1 MKGKGRI
8 VLFLWII
15 VSPAIFAQK
24 DSTALRA
31 ASNLKR
37 FKTFYFE
44 SIKHRAMENPDLAL
58 RALSSAER
66 IPELN
71 QEQKSAIAY
80 EQAKNY
86 TLLED
91 FDRAILAYERA
102 LIHPD
107 FKMAA
112 QTNLYDIYHKQG
124 AYQNA
129 LTVVKALSKVDEN
142 YCVDLIKLNMETGDL
157 DRAQVILDSITHSW
171 GSSLELQSIRLEL
184 QKRSAQQQNM
194 ALDTGFNPEDYR
206 RFMELLQAQALDQAL
221 ELMALIVSA
230 QDLAPIQKA
239 QAVEAFAAQSP
250 DKQYQEVFERL
261 IPQLE
266 RAESGLVE
274 VALGRYFLDRL
285 DIEKAQNHGQK
296 ALVLAPNSKDALLL
310 LASVAYASGDYPS
323 GLAYAEMALGLY
335 PADPWCYLLVA
346 RGYRYSDMLDL
357 AEMQIM
363 SGLEFTLAGSNQFRL
378 LCTEASAIYL
388 ALGKEKEA
396 QLWLD
401 KIGQ

>member
-80 EQAKNY
+80 EQAKNF

-91 FDRAILAYERA
+91 FDRAILAYQQA

-112 QTNLYDIYHKQG
+112 QINLYDIYHKQG
-124 AYQNA
+124 AYQKA

-157 DRAQVILDSITHSW
+157 ERAQVILDSITHSW

-184 QKRSAQQQNM
+184 QKRNAQQQNS

-296 ALVLAPNSKDALLL
+296 ALALEPNSKDALLL

>member
-31 ASNLKR
+31 AMNLKR

-66 IPELN
+66 IQELN

-91 FDRAILAYERA
+91 FDRAILAYEQA

-124 AYQNA
+124 AYQKA
-129 LTVVKALSKVDEN
+129 LTVVKALSKADEN
-142 YCVDLIKLNMETGDL
+142 YCVDLIKLNMETGHL

-206 RFMELLQAQALDQAL
+206 RYMELLQAQALDQAL

-250 DKQYQEVFERL
+250 DRQYQEAFERL

-296 ALVLAPNSKDALLL
+296 ALVLEPNSKDALLL

>member
-1 MKGKGRI
+1 
-8 VLFLWII
+8 
-15 VSPAIFAQK
+15 
-24 DSTALRA
+24 
-31 ASNLKR
+31 
-37 FKTFYFE
+37 
-44 SIKHRAMENPDLAL
+44 MENPDLAL

-296 ALVLAPNSKDALLL
+296 ALVLEPNSKDALLL